1 MSQFIEMFGIA
12 EATKPLADFIEVSFP
27 GEWGQE
33 EKDGS
38 GVKVIRTT
46 NFTNNGKLDLSDVVT
61 RDIDS
66 AKIEKKKLF
75 KGDIILERS
84 GGTNDNPVG
93 RVVYFEEDGVY
104 LFNNFTQL
112 LRCKEGVNSLFIFYS
127 LFNYYQMNKNV
138 IRSMGNKTTGIQ
150 NLKMDRYWQIPIADV
165 SIELQK
171 EFESIYRQA
180 DKSGFD
186 GCKSQ
191 FIEMFKDKKTNG
203 KITDLVDTDIKSVK
217 KSFNKD
223 DLIEYI
229 DISSVNA
236 KSRTLNETTQYIV
249 SSAPSR
255 AQQCVQ
261 NGDILVST
269 VRPINRNV
277 ALVDRDLTNLVASTG
292 FCVLRPIDG
301 YREYLLAIVTSDKY
315 TEKMCDIASGG
326 LYPAV
331 NNSDVLSY
339 DIFIP
344 DKDFLHRVT
353 QIYLQA
359 DKSGFSNSANPL
371 IPLTMKL

>member
-1 MSQFIEMFGIA
+1 M
-12 EATKPLADFIEVSFP
+12 
-27 GEWGQE
+27 
-33 EKDGS
+33 
-38 GVKVIRTT
+38 
-46 NFTNNGKLDLSDVVT
+46 
-61 RDIDS
+61 
-66 AKIEKKKLF
+66 
-75 KGDIILERS
+75 
-84 GGTNDNPVG
+84 
-93 RVVYFEEDGVY
+93 
-104 LFNNFTQL
+104 
-112 LRCKEGVNSLFIFYS
+112 
-127 LFNYYQMNKNV
+127 
-138 IRSMGNKTTGIQ
+138 
-150 NLKMDRYWQIPIADV
+150 
-165 SIELQK
+165 
-171 EFESIYRQA
+171 
-180 DKSGFD
+180 
-186 GCKSQ
+186 SQ

-203 KITDLVDTDIKSVK
+203 KIADLVDTDIKSVK

-277 ALVDRDLTNLVASTG
+277 AVVDRDLTNLVASTG
-292 FCVLRPIDG
+292 FCVLRPKDG

-315 TEKMCDIASGG
+315 TDKMCDIASGG

-344 DKDFLHRVT
+344 DKDFLNRVT
-353 QIYLQA
+353 QIYRQA
-359 DKSGFSNSANPL
+359 DKSGFDGRKSQFIEMFGDFHNKVQIKDVCLVVSGKSIPTKLENIDGNNPYIKVADFNIPGNEKYITIAQRYVSDDSASYSKQIPEGSVIFAKNGAASMSNKKRLTKIRCCIDMNTMAVFPKNESILSDFLFATIEAMDVSSHVRQGA
-371 IPLTMKL
+371 IPSISPKSIEDSYIAMPTMEEQYRYVSIAKHADKSGSVLQHMIAC

>member
-353 QIYLQA
+353 QIYLKA